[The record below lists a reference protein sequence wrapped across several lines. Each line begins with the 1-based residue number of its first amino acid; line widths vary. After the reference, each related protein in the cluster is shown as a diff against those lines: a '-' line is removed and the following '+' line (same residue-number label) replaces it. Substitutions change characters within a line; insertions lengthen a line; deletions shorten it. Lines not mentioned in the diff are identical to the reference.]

1 MSEVTLTCKVNGE
14 EVSRSIKPGML
25 LVDFLRQ
32 ELGLTGTKVGC
43 REGECGSCAVLVDG
57 TPVNSCIYPA
67 LKVSGREVL
76 TIEGVQDR
84 RGELDRLQRA
94 FIEAG
99 ASQCGFCTPGMI
111 INAKALL
118 AREPRPDRD
127 QIKQALSGVLCRCTG
142 YSKIVEAVDMAAGTG
157 AENGREATRG
167 Q

>member
-1 MSEVTLTCKVNGE
+1 MSEVTLTCKVNGRE
-14 EVSRSIKPGML
+14 ISRSIRPGTL
-25 LVDFLRQ
+25 LVDFLRR

-67 LKVSGREVL
+67 LKVAGCEVV
-76 TIEGVQDR
+76 TIEGLGDG
-84 RGELDRLQRA
+84 RGGLDRLQAA

-118 AREPRPDRD
+118 AREPRPRRE

-142 YSKIVEAVDMAAGTG
+142 YSKIVEAVDLAAGTG
-157 AENGREATRG
+157 AESDR
-167 Q
+167 